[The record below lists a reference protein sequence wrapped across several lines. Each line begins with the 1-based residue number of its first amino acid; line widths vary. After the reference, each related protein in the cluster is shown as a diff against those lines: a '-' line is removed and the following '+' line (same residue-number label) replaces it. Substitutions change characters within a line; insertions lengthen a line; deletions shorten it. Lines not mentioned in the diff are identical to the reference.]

1 MKNMRWI
8 WSYIKNQKFLYF
20 SSIFLLIIESIS
32 FVYSINLQ
40 QYIID
45 QIIMGSEFG
54 DILKYVLL
62 IALCYLIFVI
72 LFVVN
77 PYVQS
82 KIHGRVKYQLIEQG
96 LSTLYSTPFNIIQ
109 KERNARYVHFFTNEI
124 SIVARL
130 IGEDITDI
138 IKHFV
143 STIIICVL
151 FFKASPI
158 LFLSILILSLFY
170 IKTGKKISNE
180 QKTVSKDIQKKKSSL
195 LIVLEECI
203 TSTRDVIANNRV
215 DWEKKR
221 YQNSFIQYFKS
232 VMMEGKLKIK
242 MVISL
247 ESITSIAQII
257 VIGYGGYLVFKGTMS
272 IGLLVVIYQL
282 TLELLHSFVKVYNLI
297 FSFSGKM
304 ASVENISNWFNTKPK
319 QRENTKTISSI
330 ESLTLKNISF
340 RYNAEEKM
348 ILNNFSLDIP
358 IGKKIA
364 LVGLSGSGKSTI
376 GSLLERLYV
385 VEEGSIQA
393 NNIDIRDI
401 SKENWKSKV
410 SIVFQ
415 NPYIFPGTIR
425 DNLLLGYD
433 RSIDTQIIS
442 LAKAMCIDDFIQKLP
457 GKYESSLGER
467 GITISGGEKQRLA
480 LVRAL
485 IRDPEVLILDESTSS
500 LDVNT
505 EKIIH
510 DNLAKIREN
519 KTTIIIAHRLSTIK
533 DSDMIFVVDKGE
545 IVEQGCHSDLLKNK
559 ALYYELVTN
568 EMKDNNSLI
577 YQ

>member
-8 WSYIKNQKFLYF
+8 WSYIKNQKLLYF
-20 SSIFLLIIESIS
+20 SSILLLIIESIS

-151 FFKASPI
+151 FLKASPI

-180 QKTVSKDIQKKKSSL
+180 QKTVSKDIQKKKSFL

-257 VIGYGGYLVFKGTMS
+257 VIGYGGYLVFEGTMS

-364 LVGLSGSGKSTI
+364 LVGISGSGKSTI

-385 VEEGSIQA
+385 VEDGSIQA
-393 NNIDIRDI
+393 NNIDITDI
-401 SKENWKSKV
+401 SKDNWKSKV

-433 RSIDTQIIS
+433 LSTDTQIIS

-457 GKYESSLGER
+457 DKYESSLGER
-467 GITISGGEKQRLA
+467 
-480 LVRAL
+480 
-485 IRDPEVLILDESTSS
+485 
-500 LDVNT
+500 
-505 EKIIH
+505 
-510 DNLAKIREN
+510 
-519 KTTIIIAHRLSTIK
+519 
-533 DSDMIFVVDKGE
+533 
-545 IVEQGCHSDLLKNK
+545 
-559 ALYYELVTN
+559 
-568 EMKDNNSLI
+568 NNNFRR
-577 YQ
+577 

>member
-20 SSIFLLIIESIS
+20 SSILLIIIESIS

-151 FFKASPI
+151 FLKASPI

-330 ESLTLKNISF
+330 ESLSLKNISF

-401 SKENWKSKV
+401 SKDNWKSKV

-433 RSIDTQIIS
+433 RSTDIQIIS

-510 DNLAKIREN
+510 ENLAKIREN

-533 DSDMIFVVDKGE
+533 DSDIIFVVDKGE
-545 IVEQGCHSDLLKNK
+545 IVEQGCHTELLKNK

>member
-1 MKNMRWI
+1 MKNMHWI
-8 WSYIKNQKFLYF
+8 WSYIKNQKLLYF
-20 SSIFLLIIESIS
+20 SSILLLIIESIS
-32 FVYSINLQ
+32 FVYSITLQ
-40 QYIID
+40 QYMID
-45 QIIMGSEFG
+45 QIIMGSAFG
-54 DILKYVLL
+54 GILKYVLL
-62 IALCYLIFVI
+62 IALCYVIFII
-72 LFVVN
+72 LFTVN

-82 KIHGRVKYQLIEQG
+82 KIHGRVKYQLVEQG
-96 LSTLYSTPFNIIQ
+96 LSTLYSTPINIIQ

-130 IGEDITDI
+130 IGEDISDI
-138 IKHFV
+138 IKHLV
-143 STIIICVL
+143 STIIICIL
-151 FFKASPI
+151 FLKASPI

-170 IKTGKKISNE
+170 LKTGKKLSND
-180 QKTVSKDIQKKKSSL
+180 QKKVSKDIQKKKSSL

-203 TSTRDVIANNRV
+203 TSTRDVIANNRG

-242 MVISL
+242 MVFSL

-257 VIGYGGYLVFKGTMS
+257 VIGYGGYLVFKGAMS

-304 ASVENISNWFNTKPK
+304 ASVESISNWFDTKPK
-319 QRENTKTISSI
+319 QRENPKTISSI
-330 ESLTLKNISF
+330 ESLTMNNLSF
-340 RYNAEEKM
+340 RYNAGEKL
-348 ILNNFSLDIP
+348 ILKNFSLDIP

-364 LVGLSGSGKSTI
+364 LVGFSGSGKSTI
-376 GSLLERLYV
+376 GSLLENLYE
-385 VEEGSIQA
+385 VEEGSIKA
-393 NNIDIRDI
+393 NNMNITDV
-401 SKENWKSKV
+401 SKDNWKSKV

-415 NPYIFPGTIR
+415 DPYIFPGTIK
-425 DNLLLGYD
+425 DNLLLGYNG
-433 RSIDTQIIS
+433 ITDTEIIS

-457 GKYESSLGER
+457 DKYDSSLGER

-485 IRDPEVLILDESTSS
+485 IRDPEVLILDESTSA
-500 LDVNT
+500 LDVST

-510 DNLAKIREN
+510 ENLAILREN

-533 DSDMIFVVDKGE
+533 DSDMIFVMDKGE
-545 IVEQGCHSDLLKNK
+545 IVEQGCHSELLKNK
-559 ALYYELVTN
+559 SLYYELVMN
-568 EMKDNNSLI
+568 EMKDNNLI

>member
-1 MKNMRWI
+1 MKNMHWI

-32 FVYSINLQ
+32 FVYSITLQ
-40 QYIID
+40 QYIIY
-45 QIIMGSEFG
+45 QIIMGSDFG
-54 DILKYVLL
+54 GILKYVLL
-62 IALCYLIFVI
+62 IALCYFIFVI

-77 PYVQS
+77 PYIQS
-82 KIHGRVKYQLIEQG
+82 KIHGRVKYQLTEQG
-96 LSTLYSTPFNIIQ
+96 LSTLYSTPINIIQ
-109 KERNARYVHFFTNEI
+109 KERNARYVHFFTSEI

-130 IGEDITDI
+130 IGEDISDI
-138 IKHFV
+138 IKHLV

-151 FFKASPI
+151 FIKASPI

-170 IKTGKKISNE
+170 IKTGKKLSNE

-203 TSTRDVIANNRV
+203 TSTRDVIANNRG

-242 MVISL
+242 MVFSL
-247 ESITSIAQII
+247 ESITSIAQLI
-257 VIGYGGYLVFKGTMS
+257 VIGYGGYLVFKGVMS

-282 TLELLHSFVKVYNLI
+282 TLELLHSFGKVYNLI

-330 ESLTLKNISF
+330 ESLTMNNISF
-340 RYNAEEKM
+340 RYNSGGKL
-348 ILNNFSLDIP
+348 IFKNFSLDIP

-376 GSLLERLYV
+376 GSLLENLYE

-393 NNIDIRDI
+393 NNINITDI
-401 SKENWKSKV
+401 SKDIWKSKV

-415 NPYIFPGTIR
+415 DPYIFPGTVK
-425 DNLLLGYD
+425 DNLLLGYNG
-433 RSIDTQIIS
+433 ITDTQIMS
-442 LAKAMCIDDFIQKLP
+442 LVKAMCIDDFIQKLP
-457 GKYESSLGER
+457 EKYDSSLGER

-485 IRDPEVLILDESTSS
+485 IRDPEVLILDESTSA
-500 LDVNT
+500 LDVST

-510 DNLAKIREN
+510 ENLAILREN

-533 DSDMIFVVDKGE
+533 DSDIIFVMDKGE
-545 IVEQGCHSDLLKNK
+545 IVEQGCHAELLKNK
-559 ALYYELVTN
+559 SLYYELVLN
-568 EMKDNNSLI
+568 EMKDNNYLI

>member
-20 SSIFLLIIESIS
+20 SSILLLIIESIS

-151 FFKASPI
+151 FLKASPI

-180 QKTVSKDIQKKKSSL
+180 QKTVSKDIQKKKSFL

-319 QRENTKTISSI
+319 QRENTKTISSL

-364 LVGLSGSGKSTI
+364 LVGISGSGKSTI

-401 SKENWKSKV
+401 SKDNWKSKV

-433 RSIDTQIIS
+433 LSTDTQIIS

-457 GKYESSLGER
+457 DKYESSLGER

-510 DNLAKIREN
+510 ENLAKIREN

-545 IVEQGCHSDLLKNK
+545 IVEQGCHSELLKNK

>member
-1 MKNMRWI
+1 MKNMHWI

-32 FVYSINLQ
+32 FVYSISLQ

-45 QIIMGSEFG
+45 QIIMGSDFG
-54 DILKYVLL
+54 GILKYVLL
-62 IALCYLIFVI
+62 IALCYFIFVI

-77 PYVQS
+77 PYIQS
-82 KIHGRVKYQLIEQG
+82 KIHGRVKYQLTEQG
-96 LSTLYSTPFNIIQ
+96 LSTLYSTPINIIQ

-130 IGEDITDI
+130 IGEDISDI
-138 IKHFV
+138 IKHLV

-151 FFKASPI
+151 FIKASPI

-170 IKTGKKISNE
+170 IKTGKKLSNE

-203 TSTRDVIANNRV
+203 TSTRDVIANNRG

-242 MVISL
+242 MVFSL
-247 ESITSIAQII
+247 ESITSIAQLI
-257 VIGYGGYLVFKGTMS
+257 VIGYGGYLVFNGVMS

-282 TLELLHSFVKVYNLI
+282 TLELLHSFGKVYNLI

-330 ESLTLKNISF
+330 ESLTMNNISF
-340 RYNAEEKM
+340 RYNSGGKL
-348 ILNNFSLDIP
+348 IFKNFSLDIP

-376 GSLLERLYV
+376 GSLLENLYE

-393 NNIDIRDI
+393 NNININDI
-401 SKENWKSKV
+401 SKDIWKSKV

-415 NPYIFPGTIR
+415 DPYIFPGTVK
-425 DNLLLGYD
+425 DNLLLGYNG
-433 RSIDTQIIS
+433 ITDTQIMS

-457 GKYESSLGER
+457 EKYDSSLGER

-485 IRDPEVLILDESTSS
+485 IRDPEVLILDESTSA
-500 LDVNT
+500 LDVST

-510 DNLAKIREN
+510 ENLAILREN

-533 DSDMIFVVDKGE
+533 DSDIIFVMDKGE
-545 IVEQGCHSDLLKNK
+545 IVEQGCHAELLKNK
-559 ALYYELVTN
+559 SLYYELVLN
-568 EMKDNNSLI
+568 EMKDNNYLI

>member
-1 MKNMRWI
+1 MKNMHWI

-32 FVYSINLQ
+32 FVYSISLQ

-45 QIIMGSEFG
+45 QIIMGSDFG
-54 DILKYVLL
+54 GILKYVLL
-62 IALCYLIFVI
+62 IALCYFIFVI

-77 PYVQS
+77 PYIQS

-96 LSTLYSTPFNIIQ
+96 LSTLYSTPINIIQ
-109 KERNARYVHFFTNEI
+109 KERNARYVHFFTSEI

-130 IGEDITDI
+130 IGEDISDI
-138 IKHFV
+138 IKHLV

-151 FFKASPI
+151 FIKASPI

-170 IKTGKKISNE
+170 IKTGKKLSNE

-203 TSTRDVIANNRV
+203 TSTRDVIANNRGE
-215 DWEKKR
+215 WEKKR

-242 MVISL
+242 MVFSL
-247 ESITSIAQII
+247 ESITSIAQLI
-257 VIGYGGYLVFKGTMS
+257 VIGYGGYLVFKGVMS

-282 TLELLHSFVKVYNLI
+282 TLELLHSFGKVYNLI

-330 ESLTLKNISF
+330 ESLTMNNISF
-340 RYNAEEKM
+340 RYNSGGKL
-348 ILNNFSLDIP
+348 IFKNFSLDIP

-376 GSLLERLYV
+376 GSLLENLYE

-393 NNIDIRDI
+393 NNININDI
-401 SKENWKSKV
+401 SKDIWKSKV

-415 NPYIFPGTIR
+415 DPYIFPGTVK
-425 DNLLLGYD
+425 DNLLLGYNG
-433 RSIDTQIIS
+433 ITDTQIMS

-457 GKYESSLGER
+457 EKYDSSLGER

-485 IRDPEVLILDESTSS
+485 IRDPEVLILDESTSA
-500 LDVNT
+500 LDVST

-510 DNLAKIREN
+510 ENLAILREN

-533 DSDMIFVVDKGE
+533 DSDIIFVMDKGE
-545 IVEQGCHSDLLKNK
+545 IVEQGCHAELLKNK
-559 ALYYELVTN
+559 SLYYELVLN
-568 EMKDNNSLI
+568 EMKDNNYLI

>member
-1 MKNMRWI
+1 MKNMHWI

-32 FVYSINLQ
+32 FVYSITLQ

-45 QIIMGSEFG
+45 QIIMGSDFG
-54 DILKYVLL
+54 GILKYVLL
-62 IALCYLIFVI
+62 IALCYFIFVI

-77 PYVQS
+77 PYIQS
-82 KIHGRVKYQLIEQG
+82 KIHGRVKYQLTEQG
-96 LSTLYSTPFNIIQ
+96 LSTLYSTPINIIQ

-130 IGEDITDI
+130 IGEDISDI
-138 IKHFV
+138 IKHLV

-151 FFKASPI
+151 FIKASPI

-170 IKTGKKISNE
+170 IKTGKKLSNE

-203 TSTRDVIANNRV
+203 TSTRDVIANNRG

-242 MVISL
+242 MVFSL
-247 ESITSIAQII
+247 ESITSIAQLI
-257 VIGYGGYLVFKGTMS
+257 VIGYGGYLVFKGVMS

-282 TLELLHSFVKVYNLI
+282 TLELLHSFGKVYNLI

-304 ASVENISNWFNTKPK
+304 ASVENISNWFNTKLK

-330 ESLTLKNISF
+330 ESLTMNNISF
-340 RYNAEEKM
+340 RYNSGGKL
-348 ILNNFSLDIP
+348 IFKNFSLDIP

-376 GSLLERLYV
+376 GSLLENLYE

-393 NNIDIRDI
+393 NNINITDI
-401 SKENWKSKV
+401 SKDIWKSKV

-415 NPYIFPGTIR
+415 DPYIFPGTVK
-425 DNLLLGYD
+425 DNLLLGYNG
-433 RSIDTQIIS
+433 ITDTQIMS
-442 LAKAMCIDDFIQKLP
+442 LVKAMCIDDFIQKLP
-457 GKYESSLGER
+457 EKYDSSLGER

-485 IRDPEVLILDESTSS
+485 IRDPEVLILDESTSA
-500 LDVNT
+500 LDVST

-510 DNLAKIREN
+510 ENLAILREN

-533 DSDMIFVVDKGE
+533 DSDIIFVMDKGE
-545 IVEQGCHSDLLKNK
+545 IVEQGCHAELLKNK
-559 ALYYELVTN
+559 SLYYELVLN
-568 EMKDNNSLI
+568 EMKDNNYLI

>member
-1 MKNMRWI
+1 MKNMHWI

-32 FVYSINLQ
+32 FVYSISLQ

-45 QIIMGSEFG
+45 QIIMGSDFG
-54 DILKYVLL
+54 GILKYVLL
-62 IALCYLIFVI
+62 IALCYFIFVI

-77 PYVQS
+77 PYIQS
-82 KIHGRVKYQLIEQG
+82 KIHGRVKYQLTEQG
-96 LSTLYSTPFNIIQ
+96 LSTLYSTPINIIQ

-130 IGEDITDI
+130 IGEDISDI
-138 IKHFV
+138 IKHLV

-151 FFKASPI
+151 FIKASPI

-170 IKTGKKISNE
+170 IKTGKKLSNE

-203 TSTRDVIANNRV
+203 TSTRDVIANNRG

-242 MVISL
+242 MVFSL
-247 ESITSIAQII
+247 ESITSIAQLI
-257 VIGYGGYLVFKGTMS
+257 VIGYGGYLVFKGVMS

-282 TLELLHSFVKVYNLI
+282 TLELLHSFGKVYNLI

-330 ESLTLKNISF
+330 ESLTMNNISF
-340 RYNAEEKM
+340 RYNSGGKL
-348 ILNNFSLDIP
+348 IFKNFSLDIP

-376 GSLLERLYV
+376 GSLLENLYE

-393 NNIDIRDI
+393 NNINITDI
-401 SKENWKSKV
+401 SKDIWKSKV

-415 NPYIFPGTIR
+415 DPYIFPGTVK
-425 DNLLLGYD
+425 DNLLLGYNG
-433 RSIDTQIIS
+433 ITDTQIMS

-457 GKYESSLGER
+457 EKYDSSLGER

-485 IRDPEVLILDESTSS
+485 IRDPEVLILDESTSA
-500 LDVNT
+500 LDVST

-510 DNLAKIREN
+510 ENLAILRKN

-533 DSDMIFVVDKGE
+533 DSDIIFVMDKGE
-545 IVEQGCHSDLLKNK
+545 IVEQGCHAELLKNK
-559 ALYYELVTN
+559 SLYYELVLN
-568 EMKDNNSLI
+568 EMKDNNYLI

>member
-1 MKNMRWI
+1 MKNMHWI

-32 FVYSINLQ
+32 FVYSISLQ

-45 QIIMGSEFG
+45 QIIMGSDFG
-54 DILKYVLL
+54 GILKYVLL
-62 IALCYLIFVI
+62 IALCYFIFVI

-77 PYVQS
+77 PYIQS
-82 KIHGRVKYQLIEQG
+82 KIHGRVKYQLTEQG
-96 LSTLYSTPFNIIQ
+96 LSTLYSTPINIIQ

-130 IGEDITDI
+130 IGEDISDI
-138 IKHFV
+138 IKHLV

-151 FFKASPI
+151 FIKASPI

-170 IKTGKKISNE
+170 IKTGKKLSNE

-203 TSTRDVIANNRV
+203 TSTRDVIANNRG

-242 MVISL
+242 MVFSL
-247 ESITSIAQII
+247 ESITSIAQLI
-257 VIGYGGYLVFKGTMS
+257 VIGYGGYLVFKGVMS

-282 TLELLHSFVKVYNLI
+282 TLELLHSFGKVYNLI

-330 ESLTLKNISF
+330 ESLTMNNISF
-340 RYNAEEKM
+340 RYNSGGKL
-348 ILNNFSLDIP
+348 IFKNFSLDIP

-376 GSLLERLYV
+376 GSLLENLYE

-393 NNIDIRDI
+393 NNININDI
-401 SKENWKSKV
+401 SKDIWKSKV

-415 NPYIFPGTIR
+415 DPYIFPGTVK
-425 DNLLLGYD
+425 DNLLLGYNG
-433 RSIDTQIIS
+433 ITDTQIMS

-457 GKYESSLGER
+457 EKYDSSLGER

-485 IRDPEVLILDESTSS
+485 IRDPEVLILDESTSA
-500 LDVNT
+500 LDVST

-510 DNLAKIREN
+510 ENLAILREN

-533 DSDMIFVVDKGE
+533 DSDIIFVMDKGE
-545 IVEQGCHSDLLKNK
+545 IVEQGCHAELLKNK
-559 ALYYELVTN
+559 SLYYELVLN
-568 EMKDNNSLI
+568 EMKDNNYLI

>member
-20 SSIFLLIIESIS
+20 SSILLLIIESIS

-151 FFKASPI
+151 FLKASPI

-180 QKTVSKDIQKKKSSL
+180 QKTVSKDIQKKKSFL

-304 ASVENISNWFNTKPK
+304 ASVENIRNWFNTKPK

-364 LVGLSGSGKSTI
+364 LVGISGSGKSTI

-401 SKENWKSKV
+401 SKDNWKSKV

-433 RSIDTQIIS
+433 RSTDTQIIS

-510 DNLAKIREN
+510 ENLAKIREN

-545 IVEQGCHSDLLKNK
+545 IVEQGCHSELLKNK
-559 ALYYELVTN
+559 ALYYELVTS

>member
-1 MKNMRWI
+1 MKNMHWI

-32 FVYSINLQ
+32 FVYSISLQ

-45 QIIMGSEFG
+45 QIIMGSDFG
-54 DILKYVLL
+54 GILKYVLL
-62 IALCYLIFVI
+62 IALCYFIFVI

-77 PYVQS
+77 PYIQS
-82 KIHGRVKYQLIEQG
+82 KIHGRVKYQLTEQG
-96 LSTLYSTPFNIIQ
+96 LSTLYSTPINIIQ

-130 IGEDITDI
+130 IGEDISDI
-138 IKHFV
+138 IKHLV

-151 FFKASPI
+151 FIKASPI

-170 IKTGKKISNE
+170 IKTGKKLSNE

-203 TSTRDVIANNRV
+203 TSTRDVIANNRGE
-215 DWEKKR
+215 WEKKR

-242 MVISL
+242 MVFSL
-247 ESITSIAQII
+247 ESITSIAQLI
-257 VIGYGGYLVFKGTMS
+257 VIGYGGYLVFNGVMS

-282 TLELLHSFVKVYNLI
+282 TLELLHSFGKVYNLI

-330 ESLTLKNISF
+330 ESLTMNNISF
-340 RYNAEEKM
+340 RYNSGGKL
-348 ILNNFSLDIP
+348 IFKNFSLDIP

-376 GSLLERLYV
+376 GSLLENLYE

-393 NNIDIRDI
+393 NNININDI
-401 SKENWKSKV
+401 SKDIWKSKV

-415 NPYIFPGTIR
+415 DPYIFPGTVK
-425 DNLLLGYD
+425 DNLLLGYNG
-433 RSIDTQIIS
+433 ITDTQIMS

-457 GKYESSLGER
+457 EKYDSSLGER

-485 IRDPEVLILDESTSS
+485 IRDPEVLILDESTSA
-500 LDVNT
+500 LDVST

-510 DNLAKIREN
+510 ENLAILREN

-533 DSDMIFVVDKGE
+533 DSDIIFVMDKGE
-545 IVEQGCHSDLLKNK
+545 IVEQGCHAELLKNK
-559 ALYYELVTN
+559 SLYYELVLN
-568 EMKDNNSLI
+568 EMKDNNYLI

>member
-1 MKNMRWI
+1 MKNMHWI

-32 FVYSINLQ
+32 FVYSISLQ

-45 QIIMGSEFG
+45 QIIMGSDFG
-54 DILKYVLL
+54 GILKYVLL
-62 IALCYLIFVI
+62 IALCYFIFVI

-77 PYVQS
+77 PYIQS

-96 LSTLYSTPFNIIQ
+96 LSTLYSTPINIIQ
-109 KERNARYVHFFTNEI
+109 KERNARYVHFFTSEI

-130 IGEDITDI
+130 IGEDISDI
-138 IKHFV
+138 IKHLV

-151 FFKASPI
+151 FIKASPI

-170 IKTGKKISNE
+170 IKTGKKLSNE

-203 TSTRDVIANNRV
+203 TSTRDVIANNRGE
-215 DWEKKR
+215 WEKKR

-242 MVISL
+242 MVFSL
-247 ESITSIAQII
+247 ESITSIAQLI
-257 VIGYGGYLVFKGTMS
+257 VIGYGGYLVFKGVMS

-282 TLELLHSFVKVYNLI
+282 TLELLHSFGKVYNLI

-330 ESLTLKNISF
+330 ESLTMNNISF
-340 RYNAEEKM
+340 RYNSGGKL
-348 ILNNFSLDIP
+348 IFKNFSLDIP

-376 GSLLERLYV
+376 GSLLENLYE

-393 NNIDIRDI
+393 NNININDI
-401 SKENWKSKV
+401 SKDIWKSKV

-415 NPYIFPGTIR
+415 DPYIFPGTVK
-425 DNLLLGYD
+425 DNLLLGYNG
-433 RSIDTQIIS
+433 ITDTQIMS

-457 GKYESSLGER
+457 GKYDSSLGER

-485 IRDPEVLILDESTSS
+485 IRDPEVLILDESTSA
-500 LDVNT
+500 LDVST

-510 DNLAKIREN
+510 ENLAILREN

-533 DSDMIFVVDKGE
+533 DSDIIFVMDKGE
-545 IVEQGCHSDLLKNK
+545 IVEQGCHAELLKNK
-559 ALYYELVTN
+559 SLYYELVLN
-568 EMKDNNSLI
+568 EMKDNNYLI